1 MDNGLLLL
9 NGTIYTMDPSRPRA
23 QAVAARGSRIE
34 DVGTD
39 EELSRLTA
47 AGEWRVVDLQGK
59 AVLPAFTDC
68 HLHFLVC
75 ALKASSLALDE
86 QLTLEGTLA
95 RVQDYV
101 QRAEPGAWIRGSG
114 WSDSAW
120 PSGSVAW
127 RQLLDGVA
135 PEHPV
140 ILTKRD
146 GHLIWVNSEA
156 LRRAGVDEGTPQ
168 PAGGVIERDSQTGEL
183 NGILKEGAMHLVCDA
198 IPSPTAKERQAALRS
213 AVAEAQE
220 VGITGIH
227 DCGSWQSVHDHSL
240 SDYQE
245 MIGRDELGLRVFML
259 LSRANL
265 DEAIKVGLRTGFGDG
280 YLRVGNVKL
289 FCDGTLGSQTAQM
302 LEPFVGQP
310 DNRGVAAIGQ
320 QELEDTVHKAA
331 SAGIAS
337 AVHAIG
343 DGANRRVL
351 DAFEKVRRAGLGR
364 ELRHRIEHVQV
375 LHPDDVPRFK
385 ELQVIAS
392 MQPIHATQDMHLADR
407 YWGERTKL
415 AYAWRAVLDTGAHLA
430 FGSDAPVE
438 SMDPLVGIHAAVTRQ
453 RANGEPEGGWHP
465 EQRLSVGQA
474 VHAYTLGAAYASGS
488 EAERGS
494 ITPGKLADLV
504 VLSRDIFEIPP
515 EEILEA
521 RVVATVFDG
530 NIVYA
535 EEGL

>member
-39 EELSRLTA
+39 EELRRLTA

-101 QRAEPGAWIRGSG
+101 QRAEPGAWICGSG

-156 LRRAGVDEGTPQ
+156 LRRAGVDEGTSQ
-168 PAGGVIERDSQTGEL
+168 PAGGVVERDSQTGEL

-213 AVAEAQE
+213 AVAEAQARNGGPDRTLVE
-220 VGITGIH
+220 
-227 DCGSWQSVHDHSL
+227 
-240 SDYQE
+240 
-245 MIGRDELGLRVFML
+245 
-259 LSRANL
+259 NL
-265 DEAIKVGLRTGFGDG
+265 
-280 YLRVGNVKL
+280 
-289 FCDGTLGSQTAQM
+289 
-302 LEPFVGQP
+302 P
-310 DNRGVAAIGQ
+310 
-320 QELEDTVHKAA
+320 
-331 SAGIAS
+331 
-337 AVHAIG
+337 
-343 DGANRRVL
+343 
-351 DAFEKVRRAGLGR
+351 
-364 ELRHRIEHVQV
+364 
-375 LHPDDVPRFK
+375 
-385 ELQVIAS
+385 
-392 MQPIHATQDMHLADR
+392 
-407 YWGERTKL
+407 
-415 AYAWRAVLDTGAHLA
+415 
-430 FGSDAPVE
+430 
-438 SMDPLVGIHAAVTRQ
+438 
-453 RANGEPEGGWHP
+453 
-465 EQRLSVGQA
+465 
-474 VHAYTLGAAYASGS
+474 
-488 EAERGS
+488 
-494 ITPGKLADLV
+494 
-504 VLSRDIFEIPP
+504 
-515 EEILEA
+515 
-521 RVVATVFDG
+521 
-530 NIVYA
+530 
-535 EEGL
+535 